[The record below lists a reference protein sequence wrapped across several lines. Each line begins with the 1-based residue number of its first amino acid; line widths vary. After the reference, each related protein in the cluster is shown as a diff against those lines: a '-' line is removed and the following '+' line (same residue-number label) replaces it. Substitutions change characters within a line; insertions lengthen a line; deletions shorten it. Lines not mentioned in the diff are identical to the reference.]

1 MTKRKPVSDLQ
12 NIWFDSEQVDDSD
25 LTQEQSYNNT
35 IQSGIVNNHIGQGVL
50 LEDLNQNVIFDSL
63 LFSGLLDGTNVQP
76 QSQPA
81 DTNFGNQLEVEL
93 TGSKASGRRTVK
105 VAILGL
111 DFEGNLQYERFT
123 FKRNEKIVGKKH
135 FVQVLLLLFNDFVG
149 PDFQSFNLGGR
160 VIIREAKPFTFSRDS
175 IMSSQD
181 VEPNIFF
188 RDFYS
193 TTALTLQGLLT
204 SSLPLF
210 NIDNL
215 NIQTEPAGNKTL
227 LANDVSSQVGQKFL
241 ATTNNIQKVTLLLSV
256 QNSEPG
262 METDLAWTGDIVV
275 SIYPLQT
282 TIDCPTDIAPNL
294 AVDFSPSNIPL
305 AQISD
310 NYNSLQNRGYLLDG
324 VPQPVDFVFSNT
336 PVASGN
342 FIKPNTYYA
351 VTIKRSGSADKCD
364 ILVANGTNQSPN
376 DRVTLFSGNLWTDIP
391 EEDLWYQVWTDA
403 AKVSDGQAYEN
414 GNGVI
419 IPKTKQN
426 DETGLTEDYSF
437 GGLSFSGNDV
447 FRGIVT
453 STVETSVPV
462 QDQRTGN
469 NVNSRQQYVPNIQLL
484 NSIDIANLEAV
495 GEPFSI
501 GAISDKNKKIF
512 DSTNVLI
519 LSNIHTASIC
529 KDEVI
534 IRVFDDPSD
543 TQRFDQT
550 VSGLVS
556 NLLNG
561 DLTNAKIVTNSNNPN
576 TFYRIA
582 KAELASMI
590 VGDVDGN
597 GIVDERDL
605 AALNKLIGTNFN
617 ISPPLNT
624 VITTDGT
631 TTTFTN
637 GYTTQNGPFVTAF
650 GLDYQ
655 LVDPATDSVI
665 ASGTDGVLIANPNDP
680 SLAQF
685 ASASI
690 IFGNIVG
697 LSDYKLVMMT
707 TEPANNGG
715 FTITGLDVPNDV
727 LTIRKIILSSDTL
740 TQMMRADLD
749 GDCAITD
756 NDGYLLSN
764 YIEKLPFQ
772 PNFTYP
778 NPGTNPYTN
787 IGTRFNV
794 IKLRLEQFVDRSD
807 DYTNLVSTR
816 NDGLHPI
823 QDVFA
828 ADGYFAAHDFLTSP
842 VPIVIFKQLVWEEQL
857 VVSNSQPRAVPSVFT
872 SQSGFNK
879 FECVRRGV
887 DSNVY
892 PVPLEYDPGR
902 VDYFVPN
909 NLIIG
914 DGGEIHRPDG
924 YFYKVDFEVGT
935 IILEIPD
942 GLFGS
947 ERTINLVDDFISDYT
962 GAGVTRIG
970 FPAMRFADCSFV
982 ERDALAKDQLRF
994 SVSVQSFSPNTNGL
1008 DVDGYEGVI
1017 VDGKMGVAID
1027 YTTGFLTLNF
1037 TNLYE
1042 DAILPTLSTKIQVNV
1057 FLKKGGF
1064 NNQTLFVDS
1073 VKMQNMLK
1081 LVSVFSGA
1089 NVGGASALVDLET
1102 DVSGVLPVIHGGTG
1116 LNETGVAGTVLMST
1130 GNSLSYQFVY
1140 NLPGVIAFSNG
1151 IPDADKVPKTD
1162 GYGLLDPS
1170 FYYKN
1175 PVYIPIL
1182 SGVESHDST
1191 VPKTIGAFTFRFDK
1205 YILQGI
1211 QDIKLEAII
1220 EASDSQNEPS
1230 SGTYTAEILLFNNT
1244 NHNYIALTGM
1254 TTTNDEATFVSSQDL
1269 SGSLLAGANNFIYEV
1284 QLRLTPSSPIN
1295 PPEVATCKMARLVIT
1310 YNNPSTAPPQAHS
1323 YNFQPF
1329 FPP

>member
-12 NIWFDSEQVDDSD
+12 NIWFDSEQVDDAD
-25 LTQEQSYNNT
+25 LKQEQSYNNT

-76 QSQPA
+76 QSQPV

-93 TGSKASGRRTVK
+93 TNSKASGRRSVK
-105 VAILGL
+105 VAIIGL

-135 FVQVLLLLFNDFVG
+135 FAQVLLLLFNDFVG

-160 VIIREAKPFTFSRDS
+160 IVIREAKPFTFSRDT
-175 IMSSQD
+175 IMVSQD

-193 TTALTLQGLLT
+193 TTSLTLSGLLT

-215 NIQTEPAGNKTL
+215 NIQTEPSGNKIL
-227 LANDVSSQVGQKFL
+227 LENDVSSQVGQKFL
-241 ATTNNIQKVTLLLSV
+241 AKTNNIQKVTLLLSV

-294 AVDFSPSNIPL
+294 LIDFSPSNIPL

-310 NYNSLQNRGYLLDG
+310 NYQSLFNRGYQLDG
-324 VPQPVDFVFSNT
+324 VPQPIDFVFSNT

-364 ILVANGTNQSPN
+364 ILVANGTDQNED
-376 DRVTLFSGNLWTDIP
+376 DRVTLFSGSLWTDIP
-391 EEDLWYQVWTDA
+391 EEDLWYQIWTDA
-403 AKVSDGQAYEN
+403 AKVADGQAYEN
-414 GNGVI
+414 GNGIV
-419 IPKTKQN
+419 IPKTKPN
-426 DETGLTEDYSF
+426 SITGLTEDYSF
-437 GGLSFSGNDV
+437 GGLQFIGNDV
-447 FRGIVT
+447 FRGVIT
-453 STVETSVPV
+453 STVEQSTPI

-469 NVNSRQQYVPNIQLL
+469 NVNSRQQYVPTVSLL

-495 GEPFSI
+495 GEPLSL

-519 LSNIHTASIC
+519 LSNIHTSSIV
-529 KDEVI
+529 KDEVL
-534 IRVFDDPSD
+534 IRVFDDPTD

-550 VSGLVS
+550 VSSLVS

-561 DLTNAKIVTNSNNPN
+561 DLTNAKIVTNVNNPN

-582 KAELASMI
+582 DAQLCSMM

-605 AALNKLIGTNFN
+605 AELNKLVGTNFN
-617 ISPPLNT
+617 QSPPLNT
-624 VITTDGT
+624 SITTDNIN
-631 TTTFTN
+631 TTFTN
-637 GYTTQNGPFVTAF
+637 GYTTQIGPFVTAF
-650 GLDYQ
+650 GLTYQ
-655 LVDPATDSVI
+655 LVDPLTTLVV
-665 ASGTDGVLIANPNDP
+665 ASGTDGVLVANPNDP
-680 SLAQF
+680 TLAQF
-685 ASASI
+685 TSATTNFS
-690 IFGNIVG
+690 NIVG
-697 LSDYKLVMMT
+697 LSDYKLIIIT
-707 TEPANNGG
+707 TEDANNGG
-715 FTITGLDVPNDV
+715 FTITGIDVPTDV
-727 LTIRKIILSSDTL
+727 LTIRKTILSTE
-740 TQMMRADLD
+740 TFFQMMRADLD
-749 GDCAITD
+749 GDCIITT

-764 YIEKLPFQ
+764 YIEKLPYQ
-772 PNFTYP
+772 PDFTYP

-794 IKLRLEQFVDRSD
+794 IRLRLEQLIDRSD
-807 DYTNLVSTR
+807 DYTSVVSTR
-816 NDGLHPI
+816 NADLHTI
-823 QDVFA
+823 QDVFEG
-828 ADGYFAAHDFLTSP
+828 DGYFASHNFLTSP
-842 VPIVIFKQLVWEEQL
+842 VPIAISKQLVWEEQL
-857 VVSNSQPRAVPSVFT
+857 VVTHSHPRALPSVFT

-879 FECVRRGV
+879 FECLRNGV
-887 DSNVY
+887 EKNIY

-902 VDYFVPN
+902 VDFFAPN
-909 NLIIG
+909 NIIIG

-935 IILEIPD
+935 IVLEIPD

-947 ERTINLVDDFISDYT
+947 ERTINLIDDFIADYT
-962 GAGVTRIG
+962 DTGLTRIG

-982 ERDALAKDQLRF
+982 QRDALAKDQLRF

-1008 DVDGYEGVI
+1008 DVDGYEGVV
-1017 VDGKMGVAID
+1017 VDGKMGVSID
-1027 YTTGFLTLNF
+1027 YTTGLLTLNF

-1042 DAILPTLSTKIQVNV
+1042 DAILPTLSTKVQVHV

-1081 LVSVFSGA
+1081 LISVFSGA
-1089 NVGGASALVDLET
+1089 NVGGASALVDMQT
-1102 DVSGVLPVIHGGTG
+1102 DVTGVLPILHGGTG
-1116 LNETGVAGTVLMST
+1116 LNATGAAGTVLMST
-1130 GNSLSYQFVY
+1130 GGSLSYQFVY
-1140 NLPGVIAFSNG
+1140 NLPGVISFSTG

-1162 GYGLLDPS
+1162 GYGKLDPS
-1170 FYYKN
+1170 FNYKN
-1175 PVYIPIL
+1175 PVYIPVL
-1182 SGVESHDST
+1182 AGVESHDNV
-1191 VPKTIGAFTFRFDK
+1191 VPKTIGGFIFRFDK
-1205 YILQGI
+1205 FILEGV

-1220 EASDSQNEPS
+1220 ESTDGAS
-1230 SGTYTAEILLFNNT
+1230 TAEILLFDNND
-1244 NHNYIALTGM
+1244 NAYIPLIGM
-1254 TTTNDEATFVSSQDL
+1254 STTADDAVFVSSQDL
-1269 SGSLLAGANNFIYEV
+1269 SSVLNAGATNFIYEV
-1284 QLRLTPSSPIN
+1284 QLRLSPSN
-1295 PPEVATCKMARLVIT
+1295 ATDTAICKMCRLVIT
-1310 YNNPSTAPPQAHS
+1310 YNNPATAPPQANS

-1329 FPP
+1329 FPL

>member
-25 LTQEQSYNNT
+25 LKQEQSYNNT

-50 LEDLNQNVIFDSL
+50 FEDLGQNVIFDSL
-63 LFSGLLDGTNVQP
+63 LFSGLLDGTNIQA
-76 QSQPA
+76 QSQPS

-93 TGSKASGRRTVK
+93 TDSKASGRRNVK
-105 VAILGL
+105 VAIIGL

-135 FVQVLLLLFNDFVG
+135 FVQVLLILFNDFVG

-160 VIIREAKPFTFSRDS
+160 IVIREAKPFTFSRDT
-175 IMSSQD
+175 IMVAQD

-193 TTALTLQGLLT
+193 TTSLTLQGLLT

-215 NIQTEPAGNKTL
+215 NIETNASGNKSL
-227 LANDVSSQVGQKFL
+227 LENDVSSQVGQKFL
-241 ATTNNIQKVTLLLSV
+241 ATTNNIQKITLLLSV

-282 TIDCPTDIAPNL
+282 AIDCPTDISPNL
-294 AVDFSPSNIPL
+294 LIDFSPSSIPI

-310 NYNSLQNRGYLLDG
+310 NYNSLLNRGYELDS

-342 FIKPNTYYA
+342 FIKPNTYYV

-364 ILVANGTNQSPN
+364 ILVANGTNQTEN
-376 DRVTLFSGNLWTDIP
+376 DRVTLFSGSLWTDIP
-391 EEDLWYQVWTDA
+391 EEDLWFQVWTDA

-414 GNGVI
+414 GNGVLI
-419 IPKTKQN
+419 AKTKA
-426 DETGLTEDYSF
+426 DSITGLTEDYSF
-437 GGLSFSGNDV
+437 GGLSFTGNDV
-447 FRGIVT
+447 FRGVVA
-453 STVETSVPV
+453 SNVEQSSPV

-469 NVNSRQQYVPNIQLL
+469 PVNSRQQYVPNIQLL
-484 NSIDIANLEAV
+484 NSIDIANLETV
-495 GEPFSI
+495 GEPLSI
-501 GAISDKNKKIF
+501 GAISDKNKKTF

-519 LSNIHTASIC
+519 LSNIHTSSII
-529 KDEVI
+529 KDEI
-534 IRVFDDPSD
+534 LIRVFDDPTD

-550 VSGLVS
+550 VSSLVS

-561 DLTNAKIVTNSNNPN
+561 DLTNARIVTNVNNPN

-582 KAELASMI
+582 DAQLCSMM

-605 AALNKLIGTNFN
+605 VVLNKLLGNNFN
-617 ISPPLNT
+617 NSPPLNT
-624 VITTDGT
+624 IITTDNIN
-631 TTTFTN
+631 TTFTN
-637 GYTTQNGPFVTAF
+637 GYTTQIGPFVTAF
-650 GLDYQ
+650 GITYQ
-655 LVDPATDSVI
+655 LVDPNTTLVI
-665 ASGTDGVLIANPNDP
+665 ASGTDGVLVANPNDP
-680 SLAQF
+680 TLAQF
-685 ASASI
+685 TSATTL
-690 IFGNIVG
+690 FNNILG
-697 LSDYKLVMMT
+697 LSDYHLVLIT
-707 TEPANNGG
+707 SEDANNGG
-715 FTITGLDVPNDV
+715 FIITGIDVPTDV
-727 LTIRKIILSSDTL
+727 LTIRKTILSSETFL
-740 TQMMRADLD
+740 QMMRADLD
-749 GDCAITD
+749 GDCIITS

-764 YIEKLPFQ
+764 YIEKLPYQ

-787 IGTRFNV
+787 IGTKFNV

-807 DYTNLVSTR
+807 DYTSLVSTR
-816 NDGLHPI
+816 NAGLHAV

-828 ADGYFAAHDFLTSP
+828 ADGYFAAHDFLASP
-842 VPIVIFKQLVWEEQL
+842 VPIAISKQLVWEEQL
-857 VVSNSQPRAVPSVFT
+857 VVTNSHPRPVPSVFT

-879 FECVRRGV
+879 FECIRKGV
-887 DSNVY
+887 EANVY

-909 NLIIG
+909 NLVIG
-914 DGGEIHRPDG
+914 EGGEIQRPDG

-947 ERTINLVDDFISDYT
+947 ERTINLIDDFIADYNGT
-962 GAGVTRIG
+962 GLTRIG
-970 FPAMRFADCSFV
+970 FPSMRFADCSFV
-982 ERDALAKDQLRF
+982 QRDALSKDQLRF
-994 SVSVQSFSPNTNGL
+994 SVAVQSFSPNTNGL
-1008 DVDGYEGVI
+1008 DIDGYEGAI
-1017 VDGKMGVAID
+1017 VDGKMGVSID
-1027 YTTGFLTLNF
+1027 YETGLLTLNF

-1042 DAILPTLSTKIQVNV
+1042 DAVLPTLSTKIQVHV
-1057 FLKKGGF
+1057 YLKKGGF

-1081 LVSVFSGA
+1081 LISVFSGA
-1089 NVGGASALVDLET
+1089 NVGGASALVDLQT
-1102 DVSGVLPVIHGGTG
+1102 DVTGVLPIIHGGTG

-1130 GNSLSYQFVY
+1130 GSSLSYQFVY
-1140 NLPGVIAFSNG
+1140 NLPGVISFSTG

-1162 GYGLLDPS
+1162 GYGRLDPS

-1175 PVYIPIL
+1175 PVYISIL
-1182 SGVESHDST
+1182 AGVDSHDNI

-1205 YILQGI
+1205 FILQGI

-1220 EASDSQNEPS
+1220 EATDSLNEPG
-1230 SGTYTAEILLFNNT
+1230 GTYTAEILLFNNT
-1244 NHNYIALTGM
+1244 NNVYIPLVGM
-1254 TTTNDEATFVSSQDL
+1254 TTNNDEATFVSSQDL
-1269 SGSLLAGANNFIYEV
+1269 STSLLAGGVNFIYEV
-1284 QLRLTPSSPIN
+1284 QLRMTPNSPNI
-1295 PPEVATCKMARLVIT
+1295 PPETATCKMARLVIT
-1310 YNNPSTAPPQAHS
+1310 YTNPATAPPQANS

-1329 FPP
+1329 FP